1 MAASKNITLVFKN
14 AKSKSEFPSKLF
26 VQNALKASRDYV
38 AANMRDVDY
47 YVAIGFDDAR
57 AVYVQLLSTEKK
69 IGKAL
74 AKGTA
79 QNTMLRF
86 LRDFQFGYGG
96 ERISTKTTVADLREI
111 GGFMLAKALEL
122 KQ

>member
-1 MAASKNITLVFKN
+1 MAASKNIVLVFKN

-57 AVYVQLLSTEKK
+57 AVYVQLLSTEQK

-79 QNTMLRF
+79 QSTMLRF
-86 LRDFQFGYGG
+86 LRGFQFGYGG
-96 ERISTKTTVADLREI
+96 ERLSSTTSVAQIKNI
-111 GGFMLAKALEL
+111 GGYMLAMAQDL

>member
-79 QNTMLRF
+79 QSTMLRF
-86 LRDFQFGYGG
+86 LRDFQFGFGG
-96 ERISTKTTVADLREI
+96 ERISATTSVAQIKDI
-111 GGFMLAKALEL
+111 GGYLLAMAQDL